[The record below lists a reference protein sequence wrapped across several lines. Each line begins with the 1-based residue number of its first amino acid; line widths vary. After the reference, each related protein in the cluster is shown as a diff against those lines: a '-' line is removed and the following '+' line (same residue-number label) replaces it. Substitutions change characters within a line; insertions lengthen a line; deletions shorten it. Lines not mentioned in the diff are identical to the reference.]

1 MSETTKLIMLGA
13 APETRGSVAAA
24 VEGWRAEGVFR
35 RWPVEY
41 VATTSSPGAAG
52 NAALLWRAVR
62 RFGELLGQHRRAVVH
77 AHFCARSG
85 FWRQCAF
92 AGIAAALGRPLVV
105 QLHGGGYESFHDDLG
120 TPARASVRMLLER
133 AACVIVPCES
143 THAWV
148 RRIAREARVAC
159 VPAAVKVP
167 QAPASLAARPNIVL
181 FLGRLE
187 RDKGAFDLLD
197 ALAAV
202 RGAVPD
208 VRLVC
213 AGEGD
218 RAAVERYAGQLGVRD
233 AVKFVGW
240 VGPSGKR
247 ALLENAVALALPS
260 YAEAL
265 PASVLEAMAA
275 GVPVVAT
282 AVGGIPEAIA
292 DGVSGFL
299 VPPGDTAALARHLRK
314 LLLDRALAA
323 RVGAAGRET
332 VRLRYSTERAIPLLE
347 EVYAALGVGAS
358 APEIGVRHRIPAGK
372 PT

>member
-13 APETRGSVAAA
+13 APETRGSVAAT

-35 RWPVEY
+35 RWPVETI
-41 VATTSSPGAAG
+41 ATTSARGAAG
-52 NAALLWRAVR
+52 DAKVLWHAVR
-62 RFGELLGQHRRAVVH
+62 RFGELLGRHRRAVVH
-77 AHFCARSG
+77 AHFCPRTG
-85 FWRQCAF
+85 FWRQAAF
-92 AGIAAALGRPLVV
+92 AGVALAFGRPLVV
-105 QLHGGGYESFHDDLG
+105 QLHGGGYEAFHDGCG
-120 TPARASVRMLLER
+120 TPARAAIRALLER
-133 AACVIVPCES
+133 AACVIVPCEA
-143 THAWV
+143 TRAWAG
-148 RRIAREARVAC
+148 RISREARVAC
-159 VPAAVKVP
+159 VPAAVP
-167 QAPASLAARPNIVL
+167 LPAATASLAGRPNVVL

-187 RDKGAFDLLD
+187 RDKGVFDLLE
-197 ALAAV
+197 ALAVV
-202 RGAVPD
+202 RAAVPD

-218 RAAVERYAGQLGVRD
+218 RGAVERRAGQLGVRD

-247 ALLENAVALALPS
+247 ALLESAAVLALPS

-282 AVGGIPEAIA
+282 AVGGIPEAIV

-299 VPPGDTAALARHLRK
+299 VPPGDTAALGRHLRK

-347 EVYAALGVGAS
+347 AVYAALGVGQTPGSPS
-358 APEIGVRHRIPAGK
+358 AHDPLVRGSA
-372 PT
+372 

>member
-1 MSETTKLIMLGA
+1 MSKTTKLIMLGA
-13 APETRGSVAAA
+13 APETRGSVAAT

-41 VATTSSPGAAG
+41 VATTSARGVAGDAAV
-52 NAALLWRAVR
+52 LLHAVR
-62 RFGELLGQHRRAVVH
+62 RFGALLGRHRRAVVH
-77 AHFCARSG
+77 AHFSPRTG

-92 AGIAAALGRPLVV
+92 AGLALAFGRPLVV
-105 QLHGGGYESFHDDLG
+105 QLHGGGYEAFHDGCG
-120 TPARASVRMLLER
+120 TPARAAIRALLER
-133 AACVIVPCES
+133 AAWVLVPCEA
-143 THAWV
+143 TRAWV
-148 RRIAREARVAC
+148 RRTVREARVAC
-159 VPAAVKVP
+159 VPAAVALP
-167 QAPASLAARPNIVL
+167 AASASLAGRPNVVL

-197 ALAAV
+197 ALAVV
-202 RGAVPD
+202 RAGVPD

-213 AGEGD
+213 AGDGD
-218 RAAVERYAGQLGVRD
+218 RAAVERHAAQLGLRE

-247 ALLENAVALALPS
+247 ALFESAVVLALPS

-275 GVPVVAT
+275 GMPVVAST
-282 AVGGIPEAIA
+282 VGGIPEAIV

-299 VPPGDTAALARHLRK
+299 VPPGDTAALARHLRR

-332 VRLRYSTERAIPLLE
+332 VRLRYPAERAIALLG
-347 EVYAALGVGAS
+347 EVYAALGVGSPAGRP
-358 APEIGVRHRIPAGK
+358 APVPAGK
-372 PT
+372 AA